1 MNLIPARKLSIQMK
15 KNVGHS
21 SSIQYKRGETYLSI
35 RKVEKKCF
43 LPMTWDV
50 FDWLESCA

>member
-1 MNLIPARKLSIQMK
+1 MNLIPVRKISIQMK
-15 KNVGHS
+15 KNVGRR
-21 SSIQYKRGETYLSI
+21 SSIQYKQVETYLSI